1 MEDSMD
7 VKSDEI
13 MLKAN
18 DGLQLMVSKSAVKKP
33 EAVIVIVHGICE
45 HSGRYTHVVSRFN
58 SWGYSVYRYDLRG
71 HGRSQGDRAYVE
83 DYQLFIDDTDL
94 VVDMAKKENAGI
106 PLFLVGHSMGG
117 LISAIYGIQHPDNLT
132 GQVLSGPPVMILPA
146 VQGILSLDYKAKA
159 RTPIPNS
166 LTNAISRNK
175 DVIDAYNSDPLVLK
189 EFSMMLMGEM
199 FIRAGQWIV
208 ANRKKYNYP
217 CLILHGGADQISPP
231 EASRAFYENIASK
244 DKELKIYEGLYHE
257 ILNEPEKETVL
268 EDIHRW
274 LEAHL

>member
-1 MEDSMD
+1 
-7 VKSDEI
+7 

-18 DGLQLMVSKSAVKKP
+18 DGLQLMVAKSMVKKP
-33 EAVIVIVHGICE
+33 GAVIVIVHGICE
-45 HSGRYTHVVSRFN
+45 HSGRYAHTVSRLN

-71 HGRSQGDRAYVE
+71 HGRSQGDRGYVE
-83 DYQLFIDDTDL
+83 DYQLFIDDADR
-94 VVDMAKKENAGI
+94 VVAMAKKENAGI
-106 PLFLVGHSMGG
+106 PIFLLGHSMGG
-117 LISAIYGIQHPDNLT
+117 LISAIYGIQHPDKLA

-146 VQGILSLDYKAKA
+146 VQGILSLDYRARA

-166 LTNAISRNK
+166 LTHAISRDK
-175 DVIDAYNSDPLVLK
+175 DVIDAYNGDPLILK

-199 FIRAGQWIV
+199 FIKAGQWIV
-208 ANRKKYNYP
+208 ANRNIYNYP

-231 EASRAFYENIASK
+231 EASRTFYENIASK
-244 DKELKIYEGLYHE
+244 DKELKIYDGLYHE

-274 LEAHL
+274 IAARL